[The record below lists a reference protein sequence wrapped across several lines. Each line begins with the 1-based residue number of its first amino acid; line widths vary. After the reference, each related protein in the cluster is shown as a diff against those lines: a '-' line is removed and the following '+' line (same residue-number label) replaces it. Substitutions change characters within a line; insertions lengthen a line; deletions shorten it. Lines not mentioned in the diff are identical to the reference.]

1 MYSKLVATHQS
12 LRHALYSPITALS
25 LLLNELSH
33 SQAHSPHDLDLV
45 KQAQKATKYIEQLVY
60 LTDKSQRRNIIECTL
75 ETNIHVAIGL
85 VCRLDQTVQVKTN
98 IDIPNAKMPGPAIVW
113 QEVIRN
119 LIANAAQAYRQFRKS
134 KLVVIQAY
142 KQNNMGVIEVTD
154 FGRGMSLWQQ
164 LLVKY
169 FHITTKPHGHGI
181 GLDYVNQATKMFGG
195 QVKISSGGG
204 STTVKVS
211 YPWSGNIYPKPRT
224 VLISNDSPKATRNLL
239 I

>member
-1 MYSKLVATHQS
+1 MEILPILSRVAFFHLFLKLSNTPFFRQKDSKF
-12 LRHALYSPITALS
+12 I
-25 LLLNELSH
+25 
-33 SQAHSPHDLDLV
+33 
-45 KQAQKATKYIEQLVY
+45 
-60 LTDKSQRRNIIECTL
+60 
-75 ETNIHVAIGL
+75 
-85 VCRLDQTVQVKTN
+85 
-98 IDIPNAKMPGPAIVW
+98 
-113 QEVIRN
+113 
-119 LIANAAQAYRQFRKS
+119 AYRQFRKS